1 MIRILIVEDERPI
14 ANLID
19 WNLTS
24 YGYSCQKAYD
34 GLTAANLITEHTYD
48 LVLLD
53 IMLPG
58 IDGYS
63 LLEQIQAHRDAGDL
77 SHSQGLRGRPGPG
90 TPGRG

>member
-34 GLTAANLITEHTYD
+34 GLTAADLITEHTYD
-48 LVLLD
+48 LVL
-53 IMLPG
+53 
-58 IDGYS
+58 
-63 LLEQIQAHRDAGDL
+63 
-77 SHSQGLRGRPGPG
+77 
-90 TPGRG
+90 